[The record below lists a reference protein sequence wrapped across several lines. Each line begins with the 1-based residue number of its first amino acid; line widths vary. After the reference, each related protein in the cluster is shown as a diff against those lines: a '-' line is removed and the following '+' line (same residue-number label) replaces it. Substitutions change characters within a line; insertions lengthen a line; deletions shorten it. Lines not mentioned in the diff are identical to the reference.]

1 MIKENQK
8 KETKLLEHRFIEL
21 SRIAFEREIVTY
33 SDFLN
38 LNDQNILHT
47 LPKNKLYSRYV
58 LFGGYDMAERQM
70 AAFIPEAL
78 SLRYGVSDITPK
90 EIDYPF
96 CAVKIEPKNKRF
108 SEDLTHRDFL
118 GSILNLGIDRS
129 KTGDILVTEDSALLF
144 INKDLASVVTEDL
157 TRVRHTVIDSSVI
170 NLDMINYTPDFQQ
183 IKGTVSSVRLDSLLP
198 LAFSSSRSKLSGLIE
213 GAKVFVNG
221 KLITSNGYQV
231 KEGDLIS
238 VRGLG
243 KFRFEEAGKITKKN
257 RISVTI
263 QKYVYSKKLRK
274 EELIDS

>member
-1 MIKENQK
+1 MNKEELMLRK
-8 KETKLLEHRFIEL
+8 RLIEL
-21 SRIAFEREIVTY
+21 SNQAYSRDIVTF

-38 LNDQNILHT
+38 LNELHILHT
-47 LPKNKLYSRYV
+47 TPKDMLLTRYETY
-58 LFGGYDMAERQM
+58 GGYDMSERQM

-144 INKDLASVVTEDL
+144 INKDLVSVVTEDL
-157 TRVRHTVIDSSVI
+157 TRVRHTVINSSVI

-263 QKYVYSKKLRK
+263 QKYV
-274 EELIDS
+274 

>member
-144 INKDLASVVTEDL
+144 INKDLVSVVTEDL
-157 TRVRHTVIDSSVI
+157 TRVRHTVINSSVI

-263 QKYVYSKKLRK
+263 QKYVQSKKLRK

>member
-129 KTGDILVTEDSALLF
+129 KTGDILVTED
-144 INKDLASVVTEDL
+144 L

-263 QKYVYSKKLRK
+263 QKYV
-274 EELIDS
+274 

>member
-21 SRIAFEREIVTY
+21 SSEIVTY

-96 CAVKIEPKNKRF
+96 CAVKK
-108 SEDLTHRDFL
+108 
-118 GSILNLGIDRS
+118 
-129 KTGDILVTEDSALLF
+129 
-144 INKDLASVVTEDL
+144 
-157 TRVRHTVIDSSVI
+157 
-170 NLDMINYTPDFQQ
+170 
-183 IKGTVSSVRLDSLLP
+183 
-198 LAFSSSRSKLSGLIE
+198 
-213 GAKVFVNG
+213 
-221 KLITSNGYQV
+221 
-231 KEGDLIS
+231 
-238 VRGLG
+238 
-243 KFRFEEAGKITKKN
+243 
-257 RISVTI
+257 
-263 QKYVYSKKLRK
+263 
-274 EELIDS
+274 

>member
-47 LPKNKLYSRYV
+47 LPKNRLYSRYV

-144 INKDLASVVTEDL
+144 INKDLVSVVTEDL

>member
-47 LPKNKLYSRYV
+47 LPKNRLYSRYV

-96 CAVKIEPKNKRF
+96 CAVKIEPKK
-108 SEDLTHRDFL
+108 
-118 GSILNLGIDRS
+118 
-129 KTGDILVTEDSALLF
+129 
-144 INKDLASVVTEDL
+144 
-157 TRVRHTVIDSSVI
+157 
-170 NLDMINYTPDFQQ
+170 
-183 IKGTVSSVRLDSLLP
+183 
-198 LAFSSSRSKLSGLIE
+198 
-213 GAKVFVNG
+213 
-221 KLITSNGYQV
+221 
-231 KEGDLIS
+231 
-238 VRGLG
+238 
-243 KFRFEEAGKITKKN
+243 
-257 RISVTI
+257 
-263 QKYVYSKKLRK
+263 
-274 EELIDS
+274 